1 MPLQVEATR
10 LMIATR
16 LLDPVL
22 APLLLLIFAG
32 VTAKIREVP
41 MDPPGTGETTRGI
54 VDEVRRGRRGAAV

>member
-1 MPLQVEATR
+1 
-10 LMIATR
+10 MIATR

-54 VDEVRRGRRGAAV
+54 GDEVRRGRRDAIL

>member
-1 MPLQVEATR
+1 MPLQVDATR

-32 VTAKIREVP
+32 VLSKIREAP
-41 MDPPGTGETTRGI
+41 MGPPGTGETTRGTD
-54 VDEVRRGRRGAAV
+54 DEVRRGRRDAIM